1 METSIDQLL
10 NDAYRLPQTRLE
22 LFVSL
27 CALNHANVLLKDIN
41 HPKELQYYLIKGS
54 VALLVQH
61 LLGEKR
67 CELYEEVVYMT
78 NNNDCVYIRCYGY
91 WFSFHQVT
99 LDNLTNEQR
108 DNITDN
114 NFKWDGVRL
123 QPISEKL
130 YNTSLDLY
138 MNGTDNEDVVIQKIS
153 EFL

>member
-1 METSIDQLL
+1 MKTDVKRLL
-10 NDAYRLPQTRLE
+10 NDAYRLPQTKLE
-22 LFVSL
+22 LLVSL
-27 CALNHANVLLKDIN
+27 CALNHANMLLKLN
-41 HPKELQYYLIKGS
+41 HPKELQYYHIKGS

-61 LLGEKR
+61 LLGKKR

-91 WFSFHQVT
+91 WFSFHKVT

-108 DNITDN
+108 NSITDN

-130 YNTSLDLY
+130 YQTSLDLY
-138 MNGTDNEDVVIQKIS
+138 MNGTDNEDIVKQKIS
-153 EFL
+153 ECI